1 MKSAKLYFIFLKFEK
16 IIIKHFNKYLLYITM
31 RINNTHVKAKT
42 RNFHENESVNHEYRE
57 SNGN

>member
-1 MKSAKLYFIFLKFEK
+1 
-16 IIIKHFNKYLLYITM
+16 M

-42 RNFHENESVNHEYRE
+42 RNFHENESVNYEYRE